1 MNANRSP
8 APMFNSLVN
17 KVNSTINRM
26 NSGTSSPASSGIMA
40 SMPIIII
47 LLVFIVSAV
56 LIFVYW
62 STISNTFR
70 NWWNAT
76 ALYFSGNQKVKK
88 EEAPPPTPNHQPAP
102 EYHHPPPPQD
112 TSHYNQLVENT
123 LPEKRQVFNISE
135 NRYTFYDAEPL
146 CKALGAEIATYEQVK
161 EAYDNGGDWCNYGW
175 TAGQMA
181 LYPTQDA
188 TYQKLQSGPEE
199 QRTSCGKVGINGG
212 YFDNPELRFGVNC
225 YGTKP
230 SQTNNDASLVSNNNN
245 YPETPDMIEF
255 DKKVAKYRTLANTI
269 GILPFASGKWSE

>member
-17 KVNSTINRM
+17 KVNSSINRM
-26 NSGTSSPASSGIMA
+26 NSAASSSSPSGIMA
-40 SMPIIII
+40 SMPIIIV

-62 STISNTFR
+62 NTISNTLR

-76 ALYFSGNQKVKK
+76 ALYFSGGEKVKN
-88 EEAPPPTPNHQPAP
+88 EEAPPSPPQPQP
-102 EYHHPPPPQD
+102 SPPPPSQD
-112 TSHYNQLVENT
+112 TSHYNKLVENT

-188 TYQKLQSGPEE
+188 TYQKLQSGPEA
-199 QRTSCGKVGINGG
+199 QRTSCGQVGINGG

-230 SQTNNDASLVSNNNN
+230 SQTNNDANLVSNNNN

-255 DKKVAKYRTLANTI
+255 DKKVAKYRSLANTI